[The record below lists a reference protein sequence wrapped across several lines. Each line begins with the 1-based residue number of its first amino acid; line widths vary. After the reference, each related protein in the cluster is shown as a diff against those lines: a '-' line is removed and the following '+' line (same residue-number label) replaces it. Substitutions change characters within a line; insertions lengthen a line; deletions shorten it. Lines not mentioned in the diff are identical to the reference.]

1 MGLKNLLMKCS
12 DLKPGDA
19 APDFTLPSQTG
30 APIRLSDYFGKKSIV
45 LYFYP
50 KDDTYGCIAE
60 SCSFRDSYEVFTG
73 AGAEVI
79 GISSD
84 SPASHV
90 AFAQKYQLPFI
101 LLSDQANEVRKLYKV
116 PSTMGVIPG
125 RVTFIIN
132 KKGKICHVFSSQFSP
147 KSHVDE
153 ALRILKD
160 NDRKCAEE
168 A

>member
-1 MGLKNLLMKCS
+1 
-12 DLKPGDA
+12 
-19 APDFTLPSQTG
+19 
-30 APIRLSDYFGKKSIV
+30 
-45 LYFYP
+45 
-50 KDDTYGCIAE
+50 
-60 SCSFRDSYEVFTG
+60 VFTG

-101 LLSDQANEVRKLYKV
+101 LLSDQENAVRKLYKV